1 MEMAARK
8 KQSEIADNA
17 VIKIQTIKFDQP
29 PFRKLGDIE
38 IDLAPR
44 VTLIAGRNGVGK
56 STILALIAGGSGIT
70 RGGAKFH
77 SYLGALPNVAT
88 EDILKLSF
96 ERDFVK
102 EEAQKANVL
111 ITYSYGAHTFQ
122 KKCNVSGSEERLRI
136 VPRNEPKGEFTV
148 DGVTIPADGKVPI
161 PTIYLG
167 MTRVLPVGEAE
178 PESLVSDEKTPMEAE
193 DYDLYHDFT
202 DRIISTGAEA
212 SGVVTSQYVRGTKKH
227 SVYPEYGGYNSTNVS
242 LGQDSLSSIATALA
256 SFKKLKRVMGSDY
269 RGGLLI
275 IDEVDAGFHPHAQ
288 ITLLD
293 ELMSKARALQ
303 IQIIATT
310 HSLTML
316 EHAHQEIYS
325 NRKRGTPLDQIVYLQ
340 GNLPIQL
347 LDATNFEAIY
357 ADMHLKTL
365 KAIKTPSIKVFLE
378 DDEAA
383 RFLTAILTRT
393 RRAKLKASTG
403 YLLEVI
409 GARVGCSN
417 LVGLLKADPYFH
429 SVIFVIDADADSV
442 KSGGALNVL
451 RLPKDPAHKA
461 KQLKHLEGAIGWDDT
476 DAIAL
481 LQRAV
486 EEMESRYAVF
496 KDRRVRTLADFN
508 AGAGPSE
515 RLPWWVIVLDEY
527 ADLTSDTQSKKDI
540 EQELRR
546 LAQKARAS
554 GIHLIIATQKPSGD
568 VISTNLRSNLP
579 AQLALRVKSGIESR
593 VIMDETGA
601 EALNGKGDAYL
612 KSEGRII
619 RVQCARVTP
628 LDLV

>member
-1 MEMAARK
+1 MATRK
-8 KQSEIADNA
+8 NQPAKDDNA

-29 PFRKLGDIE
+29 PFRKLGAIE
-38 IDLAPR
+38 INLAPR

-56 STILALIAGGSGIT
+56 STILALIAGCSGIT
-70 RGGAKFH
+70 RGGAKSH
-77 SYLGALPNVAT
+77 SYFGTLPNVGT

-96 ERDFVK
+96 ERDFV
-102 EEAQKANVL
+102 EDEAQKANVL

-122 KKCNVSGSEERLRI
+122 KKGNVSGSEERLRV
-136 VPRNEPKGEFTV
+136 VPRNEPKVEITV
-148 DGVTIPADGKVPI
+148 DDVTIPAAGKVPI

-167 MTRVLPVGEAE
+167 MTRVLPVGEAQV
-178 PESLVSDEKTPMEAE
+178 SLVSGEKTAMETE
-193 DYDLYHDFT
+193 DYELYHDFT
-202 DRIISTGAEA
+202 DRIISTGAQA
-212 SGVVTSQYVRGTKKH
+212 SGVVTSQYIRGTKKH

-325 NRKRGTPLDQIVYLQ
+325 DRKRGAPLDQIVYLR

-347 LDATNFEAIY
+347 LDASNFDAIY
-357 ADMHLKTL
+357 ADMHLKAL
-365 KAIKTPSIKVFLE
+365 KAVKTPSIKVFLE

-383 RFLTAILTRT
+383 LFLSAILTRS
-393 RRAKLKASTG
+393 RRARLKASTG
-403 YLLEVI
+403 YLLDVI

-461 KQLKHLEGAIGWDDT
+461 KQSPEAILEAMCKALCVDKDAYPETRKNLDKIGASTDYVDTFINKRQKGESVAAKGVVEDREVAKAWFNKRLDKINEYKLIEGW
-476 DAIAL
+476 
-481 LQRAV
+481 
-486 EEMESRYAVF
+486 
-496 KDRRVRTLADFN
+496 
-508 AGAGPSE
+508 
-515 RLPWWVIVLDEY
+515 VLDNAKGVDDFIDQLEV
-527 ADLTSDTQSKKDI
+527 AMKSV
-540 EQELRR
+540 
-546 LAQKARAS
+546 AS
-554 GIHLIIATQKPSGD
+554 GNIY
-568 VISTNLRSNLP
+568 P
-579 AQLALRVKSGIESR
+579 AKKLAK
-593 VIMDETGA
+593 GA
-601 EALNGKGDAYL
+601 KKA
-612 KSEGRII
+612 
-619 RVQCARVTP
+619 
-628 LDLV
+628 

>member
-1 MEMAARK
+1 MEMAARR
-8 KQSEIADNA
+8 KQPVKADNA
-17 VIKIQTIKFDQP
+17 VIKIQTIRFDQP
-29 PFRKLGDIE
+29 PFRKLGAIE
-38 IDLAPR
+38 INLAPR

-70 RGGAKFH
+70 RGGIKFH
-77 SYLGALPNVAT
+77 SYFGTLPNVGT

-96 ERDFVK
+96 ERDFV
-102 EEAQKANVL
+102 EDEAQKANVL

-122 KKCNVSGSEERLRI
+122 KKGNVSGSEKRLRI
-136 VPRNEPKGEFTV
+136 VPRNEPKVEITV
-148 DGVTIPADGKVPI
+148 DDVTIPAAGKVPI

-167 MTRVLPVGEAE
+167 MTRVLPVGEAD
-178 PESLVSDEKTPMEAE
+178 PESLVSDERTPMEAE
-193 DYDLYHDFT
+193 DYELYHDFT
-202 DRIISTGAEA
+202 DRIISTGAQA
-212 SGVVTSQYVRGTKKH
+212 SGVVTSQYVRGTKKR

-256 SFKKLKRVMGSDY
+256 SFKKLKRIMGSDY

-325 NRKRGTPLDQIVYLQ
+325 DRKRGAPLDQIVYLR

-347 LDATNFEAIY
+347 LEASNFEAIH
-357 ADMHLKTL
+357 ADMHLKAL
-365 KAIKTPSIKVFLE
+365 KAVKTPSIKVFLE

-383 RFLTAILTRT
+383 RFLTAILTPA

-451 RLPKDPAHKA
+451 RLPKDPTHKA
-461 KQLKHLEGAIGWDDT
+461 KQSPEAILEAMCKALCENQNAYPETRKKLAKLGVTTDHIEAHINKLQKGEAKPAKGVAEDRDVAKAWFKKRLDKINEYKLIEGW
-476 DAIAL
+476 
-481 LQRAV
+481 
-486 EEMESRYAVF
+486 
-496 KDRRVRTLADFN
+496 
-508 AGAGPSE
+508 
-515 RLPWWVIVLDEY
+515 VLDNAKGVDAFIDKLE
-527 ADLTSDTQSKKDI
+527 A
-540 EQELRR
+540 
-546 LAQKARAS
+546 AMKAVAS
-554 GIHLIIATQKPSGD
+554 GNIYPEKK
-568 VISTNLRSNLP
+568 
-579 AQLALRVKSGIESR
+579 LAK
-593 VIMDETGA
+593 GA
-601 EALNGKGDAYL
+601 KKA
-612 KSEGRII
+612 
-619 RVQCARVTP
+619 
-628 LDLV
+628 

>member
-1 MEMAARK
+1 MATRRNQPAK
-8 KQSEIADNA
+8 ADNA

-29 PFRKLGDIE
+29 PFRKLGAIE
-38 IDLAPR
+38 MNLAPR

-70 RGGAKFH
+70 RGAPRFH
-77 SYLGALPNVAT
+77 SYFGSLPNIGT

-96 ERDFVK
+96 DRDFVK
-102 EEAQKANVL
+102 DEAQKAYVL
-111 ITYSYGAHTFQ
+111 ITYSYGAQTFQ
-122 KKCNVSGSEERLRI
+122 KKCNVSGSEERLRL
-136 VPRNEPKGEFTV
+136 VPRNEPKGEITV
-148 DGVTIPADGKVPI
+148 DDVTIPADGKVPI

-167 MTRVLPVGEAE
+167 MTRVLPVGEAD
-178 PESLVSDEKTPMEAE
+178 PESLVSDEKTPMEVE
-193 DYDLYHDFT
+193 DYALYHDFT
-202 DRIISTGAEA
+202 DRIISTEAQA
-212 SGVVTSQYVRGTKKH
+212 SGVVTSQYVRGTKKR

-256 SFKKLKRVMGSDY
+256 SFNKLKRVMGSDY

-325 NRKRGTPLDQIVYLQ
+325 GRKRGAPLDQIVYLQ

-347 LDATNFEAIY
+347 LDASNFDAIY

-365 KAIKTPSIKVFLE
+365 KAVKTPSIKVFLE

-393 RRAKLKASTG
+393 RRTKLKASTG

-429 SVIFVIDADADSV
+429 SVIFVIDADADSI

-451 RLPKDPAHKA
+451 RLPKDPVHKA
-461 KQLKHLEGAIGWDDT
+461 KQSPEAILEAMCKALCVDKNAYPETRRLLTKVGVTTHHIDAHINKRQKGEGVAAKGVADDREVAKAWFNKRLDKINEYKLIEGW
-476 DAIAL
+476 
-481 LQRAV
+481 
-486 EEMESRYAVF
+486 
-496 KDRRVRTLADFN
+496 
-508 AGAGPSE
+508 
-515 RLPWWVIVLDEY
+515 VLDNAKGVDAFIDQLEV
-527 ADLTSDTQSKKDI
+527 AM
-540 EQELRR
+540 
-546 LAQKARAS
+546 KAVAS
-554 GIHLIIATQKPSGD
+554 GNIYPAKKLAKGAKKP
-568 VISTNLRSNLP
+568 
-579 AQLALRVKSGIESR
+579 
-593 VIMDETGA
+593 
-601 EALNGKGDAYL
+601 
-612 KSEGRII
+612 
-619 RVQCARVTP
+619 
-628 LDLV
+628 

>member
-1 MEMAARK
+1 MAARK
-8 KQSEIADNA
+8 KQPAKADNA
-17 VIKIQTIKFDQP
+17 VIKIQTMKFDQP
-29 PFRKLGDIE
+29 PFRKLGAIE
-38 IDLAPR
+38 INLAPR

-77 SYLGALPNVAT
+77 SYFGSLPNVGT

-102 EEAQKANVL
+102 DEAQKANVL
-111 ITYSYGAHTFQ
+111 ITYSYSAHTFQ
-122 KKCNVSGSEERLRI
+122 KKGNVSGSEGRLRV
-136 VPRNEPKGEFTV
+136 VPRNEPRGEITV
-148 DGVTIPADGKVPI
+148 DDLRIPADGKVPI

-167 MTRVLPVGEAE
+167 MTRVLPVGEAQL
-178 PESLVSDEKTPMEAE
+178 SLVSGEKTTMEAE
-193 DYDLYHDFT
+193 DYDLYHEFT
-202 DRIISTGAEA
+202 DRIISTGNQA
-212 SGVVTSQYVRGTKKH
+212 SGVVTSQYVRGTKKR

-256 SFKKLKRVMGSDY
+256 SFMKLKRVMGSDY

-303 IQIIATT
+303 IQVIATT

-325 NRKRGTPLDQIVYLQ
+325 DRKRGAPLDQIVYLQ

-347 LDATNFEAIY
+347 LDASNFEAIY

-365 KAIKTPSIKVFLE
+365 KAVKTPSIKVFLE

-461 KQLKHLEGAIGWDDT
+461 KQSPEAILEAMCKALCVDQDAYPKTRKQLTKAGITTHHLDAHINKRQKGEDVAAKGVAEDRDVAKAWFNKRLDTINEYKLIEGW
-476 DAIAL
+476 
-481 LQRAV
+481 
-486 EEMESRYAVF
+486 
-496 KDRRVRTLADFN
+496 
-508 AGAGPSE
+508 
-515 RLPWWVIVLDEY
+515 VLDNAKGVDAFIDQLEI
-527 ADLTSDTQSKKDI
+527 AM
-540 EQELRR
+540 
-546 LAQKARAS
+546 KAVAS
-554 GIHLIIATQKPSGD
+554 GNIY
-568 VISTNLRSNLP
+568 P
-579 AQLALRVKSGIESR
+579 AKKLAK
-593 VIMDETGA
+593 GA
-601 EALNGKGDAYL
+601 KKA
-612 KSEGRII
+612 
-619 RVQCARVTP
+619 
-628 LDLV
+628 

>member
-1 MEMAARK
+1 MAAQK
-8 KQSEIADNA
+8 KQPAKADNA
-17 VIKIQTIKFDQP
+17 VIKVQTIKFDQP
-29 PFRKLGDIE
+29 PFRKLGAIE
-38 IDLAPR
+38 INLAPR

-56 STILALIAGGSGIT
+56 STILALIAGCSGFT
-70 RGGAKFH
+70 RGGTKFH
-77 SYLGALPNVAT
+77 SYFGTLPNVGT

-96 ERDFVK
+96 ERDFV
-102 EEAQKANVL
+102 EDEAQKANVL

-122 KKCNVSGSEERLRI
+122 KKGNVSGSEERLRV
-136 VPRNEPKGEFTV
+136 VPRNEPKVEITV
-148 DGVTIPADGKVPI
+148 DDVTIPAAGKVPI

-167 MTRVLPVGEAE
+167 MTRVLPVGEAQV
-178 PESLVSDEKTPMEAE
+178 SLVSGEKTAMEAE
-193 DYDLYHDFT
+193 DYELYHDFT
-202 DRIISTGAEA
+202 DRIISTGAQA

-325 NRKRGTPLDQIVYLQ
+325 DRKRGAPLDQIVYLR

-347 LDATNFEAIY
+347 LDASNFEAIY
-357 ADMHLKTL
+357 ADMHLKAL

-383 RFLTAILTRT
+383 RFLTAILTRA
-393 RRAKLKASTG
+393 RRARLKASTG
-403 YLLEVI
+403 YLLDVI

-442 KSGGALNVL
+442 KSDGALNVL
-451 RLPKDPAHKA
+451 RLQKDPTHKA
-461 KQLKHLEGAIGWDDT
+461 KQSPEAILEAMCKALCVDKNAYPETRKNLDKIGVSTDYVDT
-476 DAIAL
+476 FIIK
-481 LQRAV
+481 LQKG
-486 EEMESRYAVF
+486 ESVAAKGVAE
-496 KDRRVRTLADFN
+496 DRDVAKAWFN
-508 AGAGPSE
+508 R
-515 RLPWWVIVLDEY
+515 RLDKINEYKLIEGWVLDNAKGVE
-527 ADLTSDTQSKKDI
+527 AFIDQL
-540 EQELRR
+540 EV
-546 LAQKARAS
+546 AMKAVAS
-554 GIHLIIATQKPSGD
+554 GNIY
-568 VISTNLRSNLP
+568 P
-579 AQLALRVKSGIESR
+579 AKKLAK
-593 VIMDETGA
+593 GA
-601 EALNGKGDAYL
+601 KKA
-612 KSEGRII
+612 
-619 RVQCARVTP
+619 
-628 LDLV
+628 

>member
-1 MEMAARK
+1 MTARK
-8 KQSEIADNA
+8 KQPAKADNA
-17 VIKIQTIKFDQP
+17 VIKVQTIKFDQP
-29 PFRKLGDIE
+29 PFRKLGAIE
-38 IDLAPR
+38 INLAPR

-56 STILALIAGGSGIT
+56 STILALIAGSSGIT

-77 SYLGALPNVAT
+77 SYFGNLPNVGT
-88 EDILKLSF
+88 EDILKLSY

-102 EEAQKANVL
+102 DEAQKANVL
-111 ITYSYGAHTFQ
+111 IAYGYGAHTFQ
-122 KKCNVSGSEERLRI
+122 KKCNVSGSEDRLRV
-136 VPRNEPKGEFTV
+136 VPRNEPKGEITV
-148 DGVTIPADGKVPI
+148 DDVTIPADGKVPV

-167 MTRVLPVGEAE
+167 MTRVLPVGEAQRE
-178 PESLVSDEKTPMEAE
+178 LVSGEATQMEAE
-193 DYDLYHDFT
+193 DYDLYHNFT
-202 DRIISTGAEA
+202 DRIISIGAQA
-212 SGVVTSQYVRGTKKH
+212 SGVVTSQYVRGTKKR

-256 SFKKLKRVMGSDY
+256 SFKKLKREMGSDY

-325 NRKRGTPLDQIVYLQ
+325 DRKRGAPLDQIVYLR

-347 LDATNFEAIY
+347 LDASNFEAIY
-357 ADMHLKTL
+357 ADMHLKAL
-365 KAIKTPSIKVFLE
+365 KTAKTPTIKVFLE

-383 RFLTAILTRT
+383 RFLTAILTRS
-393 RRAKLKASTG
+393 RRAKLKARTG
-403 YLLEVI
+403 YLLELI

-461 KQLKHLEGAIGWDDT
+461 KQSPEAILEAMCKALCVDEKAYPKTRKSLDKIGVSTDYVDT
-476 DAIAL
+476 FIIKY
-481 LQRAV
+481 QKG
-486 EEMESRYAVF
+486 ESVAAKGVAE
-496 KDRRVRTLADFN
+496 DRDVAKAWFN
-508 AGAGPSE
+508 R
-515 RLPWWVIVLDEY
+515 RLDKINEYKLIEGWVLDNAKGVE
-527 ADLTSDTQSKKDI
+527 AFIDQLEVAI
-540 EQELRR
+540 
-546 LAQKARAS
+546 KAVAS
-554 GIHLIIATQKPSGD
+554 GNIY
-568 VISTNLRSNLP
+568 P
-579 AQLALRVKSGIESR
+579 AKKL
-593 VIMDETGA
+593 
-601 EALNGKGDAYL
+601 GKGA
-612 KSEGRII
+612 KK
-619 RVQCARVTP
+619 T
-628 LDLV
+628 

>member
-1 MEMAARK
+1 MLAGLGISNKDMEMAAEEK
-8 KQSEIADNA
+8 HPAKADSA
-17 VIKIQTIKFDQP
+17 VIKIQTVKFDQP
-29 PFRKLGDIE
+29 PFRKLGSIK
-38 IDLAPR
+38 INLAPR

-70 RGGAKFH
+70 RGGAKVR
-77 SYLGALPNVAT
+77 SYFGTLPNVGT

-102 EEAQKANVL
+102 DEAQKANVL

-122 KKCNVSGSEERLRI
+122 KKGNVSGSEERLRI
-136 VPRNEPKGEFTV
+136 VPRNEPKGEITV
-148 DGVTIPADGKVPI
+148 DDVTIPADGKVPI

-167 MTRVLPVGEAE
+167 MTRVLPVGEAD
-178 PESLVSDEKTPMEAE
+178 PALLVSDEKTRMEAE

-202 DRIISTGAEA
+202 DRVISTGAQA

-256 SFKKLKRVMGSDY
+256 SFKKFKRDMGSDY

-325 NRKRGTPLDQIVYLQ
+325 DRKRGIPLDQIVYLR
-340 GNLPIQL
+340 GNLPIEL
-347 LDATNFEAIY
+347 LDSSNFEAVY
-357 ADMHLKTL
+357 ADMHLKAL
-365 KAIKTPSIKVFLE
+365 KAVKTPSIKVFLE

-383 RFLTAILTRT
+383 QFLSAILTPS

-403 YLLEVI
+403 YRLELV

-451 RLPKDPAHKA
+451 RLPKDPSHRA
-461 KQLKHLEGAIGWDDT
+461 KQSPEAILEAMCKALCADPHAYPKTRKLLTKAGLST
-476 DAIAL
+476 DHVETHINK
-481 LQRAV
+481 LQRGENRAAKGV
-486 EEMESRYAVF
+486 AD
-496 KDRRVRTLADFN
+496 DRDVAKAWFN
-508 AGAGPSE
+508 K
-515 RLPWWVIVLDEY
+515 RLKTIKEYKLIEGWVLDNSEGVD
-527 ADLTSDTQSKKDI
+527 AFIVQL
-540 EQELRR
+540 EV
-546 LAQKARAS
+546 AMKAVAS
-554 GIHLIIATQKPSGD
+554 GNIY
-568 VISTNLRSNLP
+568 P
-579 AQLALRVKSGIESR
+579 AKKLAK
-593 VIMDETGA
+593 GA
-601 EALNGKGDAYL
+601 KKA
-612 KSEGRII
+612 
-619 RVQCARVTP
+619 
-628 LDLV
+628 

>member
-1 MEMAARK
+1 MAARK
-8 KQSEIADNA
+8 KLPAKADNA
-17 VIKIQTIKFDQP
+17 VIKVQTIKFDQP
-29 PFRKLGDIE
+29 PFRKLGAIE
-38 IDLAPR
+38 INLAPR

-56 STILALIAGGSGIT
+56 STILALIAGSSGIT
-70 RGGAKFH
+70 RGGTKFH
-77 SYLGALPNVAT
+77 SYFGTLPNVGT

-96 ERDFVK
+96 ERDFV
-102 EEAQKANVL
+102 EDEAQKANVL

-122 KKCNVSGSEERLRI
+122 KKGNVSGSEERLRV
-136 VPRNEPKGEFTV
+136 VPRNEPKVEITV
-148 DGVTIPADGKVPI
+148 DDVTIPAAGKVPI

-167 MTRVLPVGEAE
+167 MTRVLPVGEAQV
-178 PESLVSDEKTPMEAE
+178 SLVSGEKTAMEAE
-193 DYDLYHDFT
+193 DYELYHDFT
-202 DRIISTGAEA
+202 DRIISTGAQA
-212 SGVVTSQYVRGTKKH
+212 SGVVTSQYVPGTKKH

-325 NRKRGTPLDQIVYLQ
+325 DRKRGAPLDQIVYLR

-347 LDATNFEAIY
+347 LDASNFQAIY
-357 ADMHLKTL
+357 ADMHLKAL

-383 RFLTAILTRT
+383 RFLTAILTRA
-393 RRAKLKASTG
+393 RRARLKASTG
-403 YLLEVI
+403 YLFDVI

-442 KSGGALNVL
+442 KSDGALNVL
-451 RLPKDPAHKA
+451 RLPKDPTHKA
-461 KQLKHLEGAIGWDDT
+461 KQSPEAILEAMCKALCVDKNAYPETRKNLDKIGVSTDYVDT
-476 DAIAL
+476 FIIKR
-481 LQRAV
+481 QKG
-486 EEMESRYAVF
+486 ESVAAKGVAE
-496 KDRRVRTLADFN
+496 DRDVAKAWFN
-508 AGAGPSE
+508 R
-515 RLPWWVIVLDEY
+515 RLDKINEYKLIEGWVLDNAKGVE
-527 ADLTSDTQSKKDI
+527 AFIDQL
-540 EQELRR
+540 EV
-546 LAQKARAS
+546 AMKAVAS
-554 GIHLIIATQKPSGD
+554 GNIY
-568 VISTNLRSNLP
+568 P
-579 AQLALRVKSGIESR
+579 AKKLAK
-593 VIMDETGA
+593 GA
-601 EALNGKGDAYL
+601 KKA
-612 KSEGRII
+612 
-619 RVQCARVTP
+619 
-628 LDLV
+628 